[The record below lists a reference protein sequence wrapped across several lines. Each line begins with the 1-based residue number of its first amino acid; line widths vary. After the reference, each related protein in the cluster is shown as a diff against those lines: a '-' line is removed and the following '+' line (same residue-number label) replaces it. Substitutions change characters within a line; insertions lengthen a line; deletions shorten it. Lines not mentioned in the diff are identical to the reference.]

1 LGGTVF
7 HYLCEAS
14 IYGGG
19 FIVLGGD
26 SFIGW
31 GEKKVVA
38 DRGKRRIELLSLLIS
53 FNSIG
58 GGGKSGLT
66 RAHTSSRPVFEDM
79 L

>member
-38 DRGKRRIELLSLLIS
+38 DRGNGE
-53 FNSIG
+53 
-58 GGGKSGLT
+58 
-66 RAHTSSRPVFEDM
+66 
-79 L
+79 